1 MRNLLAGIH
10 WRDALDVFLVALIVY
25 RLLVAFRRTRA
36 AQILLG
42 LGVLLAGGLVA
53 RRLELSMIGWLLDTL
68 LASWVVLLVVLFQT
82 ELRRALAR
90 LGQGKF
96 LQAIV
101 GSSRAERAEL
111 VDEIVR
117 AAVTLAARRIGAL
130 VVIERTGGLRQYA
143 ELGVPLDA
151 VASADL
157 LESLFLPNSPLHD
170 GAVLVEGTR
179 IAAAGCFLP
188 LSRTPDIARPLG
200 SRHRAALGISEETD
214 AIALVVSEETG
225 RTSLAVD
232 GRIESPIDEG
242 ALRRRLHELV
252 AEEGLP
258 RPRVAFWTGLRA
270 RFAPSPRS

>member
-1 MRNLLAGIH
+1 MRNLLVGVH

-36 AQILLG
+36 AQILVG
-42 LGVLLAGGLVA
+42 LGVLLVGALVA
-53 RRLELSMIGWLLDTL
+53 RRLELAMIGWLLDTF
-68 LASWVVLLVVLFQT
+68 LASWAVLLVILFQS

-90 LGQGKF
+90 LGQGQF
-96 LQAIV
+96 LQALV

-111 VDEIVR
+111 ADEIVT
-117 AAVTLAARRIGAL
+117 AAAALAARRIGAL
-130 VVIERTGGLRQYA
+130 IVIERTGGLRQYA

-151 VASADL
+151 VVSADL

-170 GAVLVEGTR
+170 GAVLIEGTR

-188 LSRTPDIARPLG
+188 LSRTADIARPLG

-214 AIALVVSEETG
+214 AVALVASEETG

-242 ALRRRLHELV
+242 ALRRRLHQLV

-258 RPRVAFWTGLRA
+258 APRAAFWAGLRA
-270 RFAPSPRS
+270 RFAPPSRS

>member
-1 MRNLLAGIH
+1 MRDMLAAFR
-10 WRDALDVFLVALIVY
+10 WRDALDILLVTLLVY
-25 RLLVAFRRTRA
+25 RLLVAFRGTRA
-36 AQILLG
+36 AQMLVG
-42 LGVLLAGGLVA
+42 LGTLLAAWLVA
-53 RRLELSMIGWLLDTL
+53 RRLELYSLTWLLDTFW
-68 LASWVVLLVVLFQT
+68 AFWAVVLVVLFQP

-90 LGQGKF
+90 LGQGQF
-96 LQAIV
+96 LQALF
-101 GSSRAERAEL
+101 GSSRAARSEL
-111 VDEIVR
+111 VDEIAQ
-117 AAVTLAARRIGAL
+117 AAVTLAGRRIGAL
-130 VVIERTGGLRQYA
+130 IVIERTGGLRQYA

-188 LSRTPDIARPLG
+188 LSRTADVARALG

-214 AIALVVSEETG
+214 AVAVVVSEEMS

-232 GRIESPIDEG
+232 GRIESPIDES

-252 AEEGLP
+252 AEEGAP
-258 RPRVAFWTGLRA
+258 APRVAFWTGLRA
-270 RFAPSPRS
+270 RFASSFRP

>member
-1 MRNLLAGIH
+1 MRSLLAGFH
-10 WRDALDVFLVALIVY
+10 WRDALDILVVSLIVY
-25 RLLVAFRRTRA
+25 RLLLAFRGTRA
-36 AQILLG
+36 AQMLVG
-42 LGVLLAGGLVA
+42 LGMLVGASFLA
-53 RRLELSMIGWLLDTL
+53 RRLELSMVGWLLDTL
-68 LASWVVLLVVLFQT
+68 WAFWAVMLVVLFQP

-90 LGQGKF
+90 LGQGRLF
-96 LQAIV
+96 QAVV
-101 GSSRAERAEL
+101 GASRAERGEL
-111 VDEIVR
+111 VDEIAR

-130 VVIERTGGLRQYA
+130 IVIERAGGLRQYA

-179 IAAAGCFLP
+179 IGAAGCFLP
-188 LSRTPDIARPLG
+188 LSRTADVARPLG

-214 AIALVVSEETG
+214 AVAVVVSEETG

-232 GRIESPIDEG
+232 GRIESPVDES
-242 ALRRRLHELV
+242 ALRRRLYELV

-258 RPRVAFWTGLRA
+258 TPRAAFWTGLRA
-270 RFAPSPRS
+270 RFAPTPRS

>member
-1 MRNLLAGIH
+1 MRNLLIGVR
-10 WRDALDVFLVALIVY
+10 WRDALDIALVLFIVY
-25 RLLVAFRRTRA
+25 RLLVAFRGTRA
-36 AQILLG
+36 AQMLMG
-42 LGVLLAGGLVA
+42 LGGLLVAGLVA
-53 RRLELSMIGWLLDTL
+53 RRLELATISWLLDTF
-68 LASWVVLLVVLFQT
+68 LAFWAVLLVVLFQP

-90 LGQGKF
+90 LGQGQF
-96 LQAIV
+96 LQAVV
-101 GSSRAERAEL
+101 GSSRAARAEL
-111 VDEIVR
+111 ADEIIR

-157 LESLFLPNSPLHD
+157 VESLFLPNSPLHD

-200 SRHRAALGISEETD
+200 SRHRAALGISEESD
-214 AIALVVSEETG
+214 AVALVVSEETG

-232 GRIESPIDEG
+232 GRIESPLDEG
-242 ALRRRLHELV
+242 ALRRRLYELV
-252 AEEGLP
+252 AGEGVP
-258 RPRVAFWTGLRA
+258 TARAAFWTGLRA
-270 RFAPSPRS
+270 RFASSPRS

>member
-1 MRNLLAGIH
+1 MRNLLVNFR
-10 WRDALDVFLVALIVY
+10 WRDTLDVALVLLIVY
-25 RLLVAFRRTRA
+25 RLLVAFRGTRA
-36 AQILLG
+36 AQILVG
-42 LGVLLAGGLVA
+42 LGGLLAAALVA
-53 RRLELSMIGWLLDTL
+53 RRLELATISWLLDTF
-68 LASWVVLLVVLFQT
+68 LASWAVLLVVLFQA

-90 LGQGKF
+90 LGQGRF

-111 VDEIVR
+111 VDEIIT
-117 AAVTLAARRIGAL
+117 AAATLAARRIGAL
-130 VVIERTGGLRQYA
+130 IVIERTGGLRQYA

-151 VASADL
+151 VVSADL

-214 AIALVVSEETG
+214 VVALVVSEETG

-242 ALRRRLHELV
+242 ALRRRLYELV

-258 RPRVAFWTGLRA
+258 TPRAAFWTGLRA
-270 RFAPSPRS
+270 RFAPSSRS

>member
-1 MRNLLAGIH
+1 MRSFMVSFR
-10 WRDALDVFLVALIVY
+10 WRDALDIALVLLIVY
-25 RLLVAFRRTRA
+25 RLLVAFRGTRA
-36 AQILLG
+36 AQMLM
-42 LGVLLAGGLVA
+42 GVGGLLAAGLVA
-53 RRLELSMIGWLLDTL
+53 RRLELSTISWLLDTF
-68 LASWVVLLVVLFQT
+68 LAFWAVLLVVLFQP

-90 LGQGKF
+90 LGQGQF
-96 LQAIV
+96 VQAIV

-111 VDEIVR
+111 VDEIAR
-117 AAVTLAARRIGAL
+117 AAVTLASRRIGAL

-214 AIALVVSEETG
+214 AVAVVASEETG

-242 ALRRRLHELV
+242 ALRRRLYELV
-252 AEEGLP
+252 AGEG
-258 RPRVAFWTGLRA
+258 RRAPRVAFWTGLRA

>member
-1 MRNLLAGIH
+1 MREMLEAFR
-10 WRDALDVFLVALIVY
+10 WRDALDIALVTLIVY
-25 RLLVAFRRTRA
+25 RLLVAFRGTRA
-36 AQILLG
+36 AQMLVG
-42 LGVLLAGGLVA
+42 LGALLATWLVA
-53 RRLELSMIGWLLDTL
+53 RRLELYSLSWLLDTFW
-68 LASWVVLLVVLFQT
+68 AFWAIVLVVLFQP

-90 LGQGKF
+90 LGQGQF
-96 LQAIV
+96 LQAFF
-101 GSSRAERAEL
+101 GASRAARSEL
-111 VDEIVR
+111 VDEIAR
-117 AAVTLAARRIGAL
+117 AAVTLTGRRIGAL
-130 VVIERTGGLRQYA
+130 IVIERTGGLRQYA

-188 LSRTPDIARPLG
+188 LSRTADVARALG

-214 AIALVVSEETG
+214 AVAVVVSEETG

-232 GRIESPIDEG
+232 GRIESPIDES

-252 AEEGLP
+252 AEERGPAP
-258 RPRVAFWTGLRA
+258 RAAFWTGLRA
-270 RFAPSPRS
+270 RFASPFRP

>member
-53 RRLELSMIGWLLDTL
+53 RHLELSMIGWLLDTL

-214 AIALVVSEETG
+214 ATALVVSEETG

-242 ALRRRLHELV
+242 ALRRRLYELV

>member
-1 MRNLLAGIH
+1 MRNLLVSVR
-10 WRDALDVFLVALIVY
+10 WRDVLDIALVLLIVY
-25 RLLVAFRRTRA
+25 RLLVAFRGTRA
-36 AQILLG
+36 AQMLMG
-42 LGVLLAGGLVA
+42 VGVLLAAGLVA
-53 RRLELSMIGWLLDTL
+53 RRLELATISWLLDTF
-68 LASWVVLLVVLFQT
+68 LAFWAVLLVVLFQP

-90 LGQGKF
+90 LGQGQF
-96 LQAIV
+96 LQAVV
-101 GSSRAERAEL
+101 GSSRAERTEL
-111 VDEIVR
+111 VDEIAR
-117 AAVTLAARRIGAL
+117 AAVTLATRRIGAL

-188 LSRTPDIARPLG
+188 LSRTADIARPLG
-200 SRHRAALGISEETD
+200 SRHRAALGISEEID
-214 AIALVVSEETG
+214 AVAVVVSEETG

-232 GRIESPIDEG
+232 GRIESPIDES
-242 ALRRRLHELV
+242 ALRRRLYELV
-252 AEEGLP
+252 TEEGLP
-258 RPRVAFWTGLRA
+258 ASRAAFWTGLRA

>member
-1 MRNLLAGIH
+1 MRNVLAAIH
-10 WRDALDVFLVALIVY
+10 WRDALDVFLVAVIVY
-25 RLLVAFRRTRA
+25 RLFVVFRGTRA

-42 LGVLLAGGLVA
+42 LGVLVAGGLVA
-53 RRLELSMIGWLLDTL
+53 RRLELATIGWLLDTF
-68 LASWVVLLVVLFQT
+68 LAFWAVLLVVLFQP

-90 LGQGKF
+90 LGQGQF
-96 LQAIV
+96 LQALV

-111 VDEIVR
+111 VDEIAR

-130 VVIERTGGLRQYA
+130 IVVERTGGLRQYA

-157 LESLFLPNSPLHD
+157 LESLFLPSSPLHD

-179 IAAAGCFLP
+179 IASAGCFLP

-214 AIALVVSEETG
+214 AVALVVSEETG

-242 ALRRRLHELV
+242 ALRRRLEELV
-252 AEEGLP
+252 AGEGLP
-258 RPRVAFWTGLRA
+258 APRAAFWTGLRA
-270 RFAPSPRS
+270 RFAPRS

>member
-1 MRNLLAGIH
+1 MRSLLVGLR
-10 WRDALDVFLVALIVY
+10 WRDALDVLLVALILY
-25 RLLVAFRRTRA
+25 RLLLAFRGTRA
-36 AQILLG
+36 AQMLVG
-42 LGVLLAGGLVA
+42 LGMLLAGALVA
-53 RRLELSMIGWLLDTL
+53 HRLELRAIGWLVDTVL
-68 LASWVVLLVVLFQT
+68 TSWLVLLVVLFQP

-90 LGQGKF
+90 LGQGRF
-96 LQAIV
+96 LEV
-101 GSSRAERAEL
+101 LLGSSRAERTEL
-111 VDEIVR
+111 VDEAVR
-117 AAVTLAARRIGAL
+117 ATVTLAARRIGAL
-130 VVIERTGGLRQYA
+130 IVIERTGGLRQYA

-214 AIALVVSEETG
+214 AVALVVSEETG

-242 ALRRRLHELV
+242 ALRRRLYELV
-252 AEEGLP
+252 AEEGTP
-258 RPRVAFWTGLRA
+258 TARVAFWTGLRA
-270 RFAPSPRS
+270 RFAPSSRS

>member
-1 MRNLLAGIH
+1 MRNLLAGFH

-36 AQILLG
+36 AQILVGLG
-42 LGVLLAGGLVA
+42 LLLAGALVA
-53 RRLELSMIGWLLDTL
+53 RRLELPTIGWLLDTF
-68 LASWVVLLVVLFQT
+68 LASWAVLLVVLFQS

-90 LGQGKF
+90 LGQGQF

-101 GSSRAERAEL
+101 GASRAERTEL
-111 VDEIVR
+111 VDELVR
-117 AAVTLAARRIGAL
+117 ASVTLAARRIGAL

-151 VASADL
+151 MASADL

-214 AIALVVSEETG
+214 AVALVVSEETG

-242 ALRRRLHELV
+242 ALRRRLYELV

-270 RFAPSPRS
+270 RFAPFSRS

>member
-1 MRNLLAGIH
+1 MRSLLAGFR
-10 WRDALDVFLVALIVY
+10 WRDALDIALVLLIGY
-25 RLLVAFRRTRA
+25 RLLAAFRGTRA
-36 AQILLG
+36 AQMLMG
-42 LGVLLAGGLVA
+42 LGGLLAAGLVA
-53 RRLELSMIGWLLDTL
+53 RRLELATISWLLDTF
-68 LASWVVLLVVLFQT
+68 LAFWAVLLVVLFQP

-90 LGQGKF
+90 LGQGQF

-101 GSSRAERAEL
+101 GSSRAERTEL
-111 VDEIVR
+111 VDEIAR

-130 VVIERTGGLRQYA
+130 IVIERTGGLRQYA

-157 LESLFLPNSPLHD
+157 LESLFLPASPLHD

-179 IAAAGCFLP
+179 IAAGGCFLP
-188 LSRTPDIARPLG
+188 LSRTADIARPLG

-214 AIALVVSEETG
+214 AVALVVSEETG

-242 ALRRRLHELV
+242 ALRRRLYELV

-258 RPRVAFWTGLRA
+258 TARAAFWTGLRA